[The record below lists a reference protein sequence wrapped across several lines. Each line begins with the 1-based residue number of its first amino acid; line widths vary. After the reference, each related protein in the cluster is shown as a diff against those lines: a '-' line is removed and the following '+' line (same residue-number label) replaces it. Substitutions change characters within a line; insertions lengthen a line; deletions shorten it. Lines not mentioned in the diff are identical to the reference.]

1 MVGWEDE
8 NDFWRYAPMEP
19 PTITTKSSKTS
30 SKGKDSSILT
40 IFTDDNDKKII
51 NIIQRQARAL
61 ITSSILKNIENT

>member
-1 MVGWEDE
+1 
-8 NDFWRYAPMEP
+8 MEP